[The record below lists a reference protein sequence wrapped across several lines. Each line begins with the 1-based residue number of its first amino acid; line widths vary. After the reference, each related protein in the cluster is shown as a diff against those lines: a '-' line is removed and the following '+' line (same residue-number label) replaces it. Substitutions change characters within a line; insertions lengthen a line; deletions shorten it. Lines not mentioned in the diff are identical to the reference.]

1 MYGIL
6 FSNELQK
13 MAWGIPKF
21 NVNSGMRSA
30 ANAINKTT
38 APEEMAAY
46 RSFNV
51 NPATG
56 NAFKYQGNA
65 GGGSRN
71 TGRNPALEQ
80 YMADYKVQN
89 AGPIDA
95 SQVQLPSIK
104 PPKPFSPPSFNEL
117 AQGRSD
123 GGSGGF
129 SAMRGASPQR

>member
-13 MAWGIPKF
+13 MAWGVPKF
-21 NVNSGMRSA
+21 NVNNALKTSANWVANSG
-30 ANAINKTT
+30 
-38 APEEMAAY
+38 APEEMATY

-56 NAFKYQGNA
+56 NAFKYPTKQKD
-65 GGGSRN
+65 

-80 YMADYKVQN
+80 YIADYKVQN

-95 SQVQLPSIK
+95 SKVQLPK
-104 PPKPFSPPSFNEL
+104 VQPPKPFSPPSFNEL
-117 AQGRSD
+117 AQGRAG
-123 GGSGGF
+123 GGSGGI
-129 SAMRGASPQR
+129 SVMRGMSPQR